1 MPTLAHAAVPLLH
14 PQRVPPAHVPRS
26 LPRCPPPLASAEA
39 AYRSGN
45 QSDLLMALIKVAGT
59 LHAFPLPPGSAE
71 AELVAA
77 GVVKQTGLEFRKSL
91 FFEFGAVSPQLA
103 ALVAEMLGFDPALVM
118 PQLEAA
124 TAAEQQQQAAA
135 AAEQ

>member
-1 MPTLAHAAVPLLH
+1 
-14 PQRVPPAHVPRS
+14 
-26 LPRCPPPLASAEA
+26 
-39 AYRSGN
+39 
-45 QSDLLMALIKVAGT
+45 MALIKVAGT

-103 ALVAEMLGFDPALVM
+103 SLVAEMLGFDPALVM
-118 PQLEAA
+118 PQLQA
-124 TAAEQQQQAAA
+124 AAEQQQRRQEQQA